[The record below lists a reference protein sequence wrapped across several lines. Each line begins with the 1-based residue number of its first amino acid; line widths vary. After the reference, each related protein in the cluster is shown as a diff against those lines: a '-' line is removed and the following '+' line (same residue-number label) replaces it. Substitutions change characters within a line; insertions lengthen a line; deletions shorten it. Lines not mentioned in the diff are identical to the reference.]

1 MPVAVITGA
10 SQGLGLALAHGL
22 ADAGWSVVA
31 DARDA
36 DRLAVAVGGLPGGP
50 HLAVP
55 GDVTDSWH
63 RGALAASAADLGGA
77 DLLVNNASTLG
88 FETGGASPLPRL
100 ADLDPST
107 YARTLEVNV
116 VAPVALA
123 GLLLPQ
129 LRERRGRIVS
139 VTSDASV
146 EAYETWGGYGSAKA
160 ALDHA
165 TRVLAAEEPQ
175 LRVYAVDPGDLRTA
189 MHQAAFPGEDISD
202 RPEPATVVPHLM
214 ALVSGQLPSGRYRA
228 ADLTPVT
235 AVRA

>member
-10 SQGLGLALAHGL
+10 SQGLGLSLALAL
-22 ADAGWSVVA
+22 ASIGWSVVA

-36 DRLAVAVGGLPGGP
+36 VRLDAAVAALPGGP

-88 FETGGASPLPRL
+88 VSPLPRL
-100 ADLDPST
+100 ADLEPES
-107 YARTLEVNV
+107 YLRTMEVNV
-116 VAPVALA
+116 VAPIALA
-123 GLLLPQ
+123 SLLLPQ
-129 LRERRGRIVS
+129 LRARRGRILNI
-139 VTSDASV
+139 TSDASV
-146 EAYETWGGYGSAKA
+146 EAYQTWGGYGSSKA

-165 TRVLAAEEPQ
+165 TRVLAEEEPGV
-175 LRVYAVDPGDLRTA
+175 RVYAVDPGDLRTA

-202 RPEPATVVPHLM
+202 RPDPASVVPHLM
-214 ALVSGQLPSGRYRA
+214 ALVVGDLASGRHRA
-228 ADLTPVT
+228 VDLEPV
-235 AVRA
+235 VRA

>member
-10 SQGLGLALAHGL
+10 SQGLGLALAHTL
-22 ADAGWSVVA
+22 AASGWSVVA

-36 DRLAVAVGGLPGGP
+36 VRLDAAVADLPGGP

-88 FETGGASPLPRL
+88 ASPLPRL
-100 ADLDPST
+100 ADLEPDT
-107 YARTLEVNV
+107 YLRTFEVNV
-116 VAPVALA
+116 VAPIALTS
-123 GLLLPQ
+123 LLLPQ
-129 LRERRGRIVS
+129 LRARGGRVLN

-146 EAYETWGGYGSAKA
+146 EAYETWGGYGSSKA

-165 TRVLAAEEPQ
+165 TRVLAAEEPG

-189 MHQAAFPGEDISD
+189 MHQAAFPDDDISD
-202 RPEPATVVPHLM
+202 RPEPASVVPRLM
-214 ALVSGQLPSGRYRA
+214 ALVVGDVPGGRHRA
-228 ADLTPVT
+228 ADLEPV
-235 AVRA
+235 VRT

>member
-1 MPVAVITGA
+1 MITGA
-10 SQGLGLALAHGL
+10 SQGLGLALAAHL
-22 ADAGWSVVA
+22 AGSGWTIVA

-36 DRLAVAVGGLPGGP
+36 ARLGSAVAALPGGP
-50 HLAVP
+50 HAAVP

-63 RGALAASAADLGGA
+63 RGALAATAADLGGA

-88 FETGGASPLPRL
+88 ASPLPRL
-100 ADLDPST
+100 ADLDPSA
-107 YARTLEVNV
+107 YLRTFEVNV

-129 LRERRGRIVS
+129 LRERRGRIVN

-146 EAYETWGGYGSAKA
+146 EPYETWGGYGSSKA

-165 TRVLAAEEPQ
+165 SRVLAAEEPNVA
-175 LRVYAVDPGDLRTA
+175 VYAVDPGDLRTE

-202 RPEPATVVPHLM
+202 RP
-214 ALVSGQLPSGRYRA
+214 LPSSVAPRLLSLVLGDTASGRHVA
-228 ADLTPVT
+228 
-235 AVRA
+235 

>member
-10 SQGLGLALAHGL
+10 SQGLGRSLAHALAST
-22 ADAGWSVVA
+22 GWSVVA

-36 DRLAVAVGGLPGGP
+36 VRLDTAVAALPGGP

-88 FETGGASPLPRL
+88 VSPLPRL
-100 ADLDPST
+100 ADLEPET
-107 YARTLEVNV
+107 YLRTLEVNV
-116 VAPVALA
+116 VAPIALTS
-123 GLLLPQ
+123 LLLPQ
-129 LRERRGRIVS
+129 LRARRGRILNI
-139 VTSDASV
+139 TSDASV
-146 EAYETWGGYGSAKA
+146 EAYETWGGYGSSKA

-165 TRVLAAEEPQ
+165 SRILAKEEPEV
-175 LRVYAVDPGDLRTA
+175 RVYSVDPGDLRTA

-202 RPEPATVVPHLM
+202 RPDPASVVPRLM
-214 ALVSGQLPSGRYRA
+214 ALVVGDLASGRHRA
-228 ADLTPVT
+228 ADLEPV
-235 AVRA
+235 VRA

>member
-10 SQGLGLALAHGL
+10 SQGLGHALARAL
-22 ADAGWSVVA
+22 AESGWSVVA
-31 DARDA
+31 DARDPA
-36 DRLAVAVGGLPGGP
+36 RLAAAVDALPGGP
-50 HLAVP
+50 HAGVP

-88 FETGGASPLPRL
+88 ASPLPRL
-100 ADLDPST
+100 ADLDPEV
-107 YARTLEVNV
+107 YLRTLEVNV
-116 VAPVALA
+116 VGPVALA

-129 LRERRGRIVS
+129 LRERRGRIVN

-146 EAYETWGGYGSAKA
+146 AAYEAWGGYGSSKA

-165 TRVLAAEEPQ
+165 SRVLAAEEPDV
-175 LRVYAVDPGDLRTA
+175 RVYAVDPGDLRTA

-202 RPEPATVVPHLM
+202 RPEPASVVPRLL
-214 ALVSGQLPSGRYRA
+214 ALVLGDAVSGRHVA
-228 ADLTPVT
+228 
-235 AVRA
+235 

>member
-10 SQGLGLALAHGL
+10 SQGLGLALATHL
-22 ADAGWSVVA
+22 AESGWTIVA

-36 DRLAVAVGGLPGGP
+36 PRLAAAVDALPGGS
-50 HLAVP
+50 HVAVP
-55 GDVTDSWH
+55 GDVADSWH
-63 RGALAASAADLGGA
+63 RGALAATAADLGGA

-88 FETGGASPLPRL
+88 ASPLPRL

-107 YARTLEVNV
+107 YAAILDVNV

-129 LRERRGRIVS
+129 LRERRGRIVNI
-139 VTSDASV
+139 TSDASV
-146 EAYETWGGYGSAKA
+146 EPYATWGGYGSSKA

-165 TRVLAAEEPQ
+165 SRVLAAEEPFV
-175 LRVYAVDPGDLRTA
+175 RVYAVDPGDLRTA

-202 RPEPATVVPHLM
+202 RP
-214 ALVSGQLPSGRYRA
+214 LPSTVAPRLLSLVLGDAASGRLVA
-228 ADLTPVT
+228 
-235 AVRA
+235 